1 MPAIAMLTK
10 VTVLP
15 HLRAG
20 RRPRMPRA
28 LPHVQFDQLPSAETM
43 EEFVERCLSM
53 PCVRSKQSRM
63 ASPGCHALY
72 LADAC
77 AAGPPEA
84 FIDGHEF
91 CHIHPLPE
99 GSIHLTLPG
108 ILREEVVRLG
118 WGEPHLL
125 AMVGIFTSLITVY
138 APRDRQEIDTVCG
151 LVLQSCEFA
160 HGKLRDLCIP
170 ERSLRES
177 R

>member
-10 VTVLP
+10 VTLLP
-15 HLRAG
+15 HARAG
-20 RRPRMPRA
+20 RRPRMPPA
-28 LPHVQFDQLPSAETM
+28 IPHIQVDQLPPADIMSA
-43 EEFVERCLSM
+43 FVARCLEM

-77 AAGPPEA
+77 ALGPPAA

-108 ILREEVVRLG
+108 VLLDQVVRLG
-118 WGEPHLL
+118 WGEPHPISKFGL
-125 AMVGIFTSLITVY
+125 FTSLLTVY
-138 APRDRQEIDTVCG
+138 APRDREEIDTLFA
-151 LVLQSCEFA
+151 LVQQSCEFA
-160 HGKLRDLCIP
+160 HGKLRDLDAP
-170 ERSLRES
+170 EQPRRELR
-177 R
+177 